1 MMLHENMF
9 YVKQTK
15 KLTLH
20 EKLFHG
26 GKNKMRLHKKK
37 KYFVL
42 KLVIIFFGYG
52 APYLLT
58 TCYWAS
64 FNETATQDISYAFS
78 K

>member
-20 EKLFHG
+20 EKVFHG

-37 KYFVL
+37 KILFA
-42 KLVIIFFGYG
+42 K
-52 APYLLT
+52 
-58 TCYWAS
+58 
-64 FNETATQDISYAFS
+64 ISYYFFRVRRAILVDNLLLS
-78 K
+78 